1 MPFKKKSKSKTH
13 YGFKIYS
20 PSGNLIAKGTPKK
33 SRLNKGT
40 SLAMAKRE
48 GRQELYSK
56 HTPIGSKLVVEKL
69 SFSKKKKGSS
79 YW

>member
-1 MPFKKKSKSKTH
+1 MPKKKKSKTH
-13 YGFKIYS
+13 YGFKIHS

-33 SRLNKGT
+33 SRLSKGT

-56 HTPIGSKLVVEKL
+56 HTPIGSKLTVHKIE
-69 SFSKKKKGSS
+69 FGKKKKGSD
-79 YW
+79 WF